1 MEQIDRIQIEEEDH
15 NIFRKFTKQ
24 NNILQ
29 KLDFEIINDVHMI
42 LGNMINKTIE
52 DNSDENDIVSD
63 KRDTRRNLRI
73 RLYFI
78 FYSFFYLK

>member
-52 DNSDENDIVSD
+52 DNSNENDIVSD
-63 KRDTRRNLRI
+63 KIDPRRNLRI

-78 FYSFFYLK
+78 FLMFFFI